1 MALVSIGPEE
11 ACIMGM
17 SEVSAQQKLA
27 QLFMQIAPASQEFLL
42 GMAIDLA
49 AEDPKPKKSGRQD
62 GAAKLHL
69 VFG

>member
-11 ACIMGM
+11 ASIMGM

-27 QLFMQIAPASQEFLL
+27 HLFMQIAPASQEFLL

-62 GAAKLHL
+62 GAVTLQL
-69 VFG
+69 VVC

>member
-11 ACIMGM
+11 ASIMGM

-49 AEDPKPKKSGRQD
+49 AEDPKPKSL
-62 GAAKLHL
+62 GA
-69 VFG
+69 

>member
-11 ACIMGM
+11 ASIMGM

-49 AEDPKPKKSGRQD
+49 AEDPKPKKSGRLD
-62 GAAKLHL
+62 GAAKLQL
-69 VFG
+69 VVC